1 MKSYSGIPESDLKSV
16 SGLFRVPE
24 NNPDYSVPESGT
36 TVSVLV
42 SVSAPLLSEADSD
55 DSADPVSVS
64 VGV

>member
-1 MKSYSGIPESDLKSV
+1 MKSYSGIPESHLKSV

-24 NNPDYSVPESGT
+24 NPDYSVPESGT

>member
-1 MKSYSGIPESDLKSV
+1 MKSYSG
-16 SGLFRVPE
+16 SGLFCSGIRIIPFQ
-24 NNPDYSVPESGT
+24 NPDYSVPESGT

-64 VGV
+64 VSVGV